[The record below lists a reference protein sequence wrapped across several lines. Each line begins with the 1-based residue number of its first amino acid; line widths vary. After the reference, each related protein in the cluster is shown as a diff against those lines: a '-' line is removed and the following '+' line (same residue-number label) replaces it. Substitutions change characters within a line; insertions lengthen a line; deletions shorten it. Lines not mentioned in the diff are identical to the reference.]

1 MKILS
6 NVTELPGAYVVNS
19 LQPSV
24 NYLFFLVPFYKHIK
38 GRPSNSRTAKTHED
52 CMFKSSTKFIF
63 YITFLKC
70 CVWLGPSKAPQHVE
84 PTAYNSSSVY
94 LKWNP
99 PPDNTHNGAITGYQ
113 VVIQGGASWDVLSN
127 VTVSA
132 STPTLLLTNL
142 TAGVRYKVMI
152 AAATKIGFGPYTD
165 PIILP
170 TDSMNQIK

>member
-1 MKILS
+1 MH
-6 NVTELPGAYVVNS
+6 YC
-19 LQPSV
+19 
-24 NYLFFLVPFYKHIK
+24 FCF
-38 GRPSNSRTAKTHED
+38 
-52 CMFKSSTKFIF
+52 
-63 YITFLKC
+63 
-70 CVWLGPSKAPQHVE
+70 LGPSQAPQHVE

-99 PPDNTHNGAITGYQ
+99 PPEDSHNGVIVSYQ

-142 TAGVRYKVMI
+142 TSGVRYRVMI
-152 AAATKIGFGPYTD
+152 AAVTKIGFGPFTN